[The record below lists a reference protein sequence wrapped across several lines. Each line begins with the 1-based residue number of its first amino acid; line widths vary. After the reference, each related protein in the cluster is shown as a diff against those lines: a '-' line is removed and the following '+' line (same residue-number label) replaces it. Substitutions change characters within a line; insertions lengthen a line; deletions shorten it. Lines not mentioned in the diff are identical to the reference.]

1 MLHQKNSVMSLE
13 PWKQVQRKLFSVV
26 LLSGLIALGAAA
38 AFIWIIDVYT
48 SRDIA
53 AGVMIALLPQA
64 WFVSRGFGRANGGQ
78 SASLALG
85 KYMLSGAG
93 FALWFALMPQAG
105 FIATLSGA
113 AATMVLLAVL
123 TVALTRD

>member
-1 MLHQKNSVMSLE
+1 MSLE

-78 SASLALG
+78 SALLALG